1 MRSGI
6 CPKCAA
12 TEVFASTPSVLQG
25 RISITLGHV
34 AVLETLVCAACGY
47 AESYVTQ
54 PKDRQKI
61 RDLWDRVRVRR
72 PE

>member
-1 MRSGI
+1 MRNGS

-12 TEVFASTPSVLQG
+12 AEVFASTPAVLQG

-34 AVLETLVCAACGY
+34 AVLETLVSAAFGY
-47 AESYVTQ
+47 VESYVTQ

-72 PE
+72 SE